1 MARTILIAGA
11 VAWLLAGIVGLGLAV
26 IGTEWLRSRLP
37 PLAID
42 VEALGGALT
51 AMALGLIV
59 LSGAHIAVVVGL
71 RRERHWAC
79 SAGVLLASVLAAA
92 SFGLAAAAI
101 SSAARE
107 AGYALPLIGSA
118 MVATLG
124 TAAYAL
130 VAAKLARQLGSES
143 AS

>member
-26 IGTEWLRSRLP
+26 MGTDWLRSRLP

-71 RRERHWAC
+71 RRERHWAA

-92 SFGLAAAAI
+92 SFGLAVAAI

-107 AGYALPLIGSA
+107 AGYALPLIGA
-118 MVATLG
+118 ALVATLG
-124 TAAYAL
+124 TAGYAL
-130 VAAKLARQLGSES
+130 VAAQLARELGSES

>member
-26 IGTEWLRSRLP
+26 MGTDWLRSRLP

-51 AMALGLIV
+51 AMAIGLIV
-59 LSGAHIAVVVGL
+59 LSAAHIAVVVGL

-92 SFGLAAAAI
+92 SLGLAAAAI

-107 AGYALPLIGSA
+107 AGYALPLIGA
-118 MVATLG
+118 ALVATLG
-124 TAAYAL
+124 TAGYAL
-130 VAAKLARQLGSES
+130 VAVTLARELGSES

>member
-26 IGTEWLRSRLP
+26 MGTDWLRSRLP

-71 RRERHWAC
+71 RRERHWAR

-118 MVATLG
+118 LVATLG
-124 TAAYAL
+124 TAGYAL
-130 VAAKLARQLGSES
+130 VAATLARELGSES